1 MHQNHP
7 IFSCLTSAIQEQ
19 DVRMLGTCLLRYSTF
34 EGKAAELKNDFLS
47 WLSLELMTCERE
59 EAKHIFKELSVTT
72 GSAAMIHYLNF
83 SLDRTAAPTG
93 FLQKLKNIG
102 NTLLKKAGSRLETGE
117 QCNQEVYSAFR
128 TIEAQ
133 TGLIGKVFKAP
144 VVCKVFV
151 LPAKAIKSCATVYI
165 SSNTPEK
172 PVYHI
177 IFFQNEIFNMGEVVL
192 ASLAAIISDEAI
204 TGASDVKKKEY
215 IYTTALEIR
224 STLRQ
229 DLHGAKV
236 PKVEL
241 LQEAEKG
248 NTFGRQTH
256 IEKMI
261 PSMYGLLFKDLI
273 SRPMPMGT
281 SETAIQE

>member
-1 MHQNHP
+1 MLQTHP

-19 DVRMLGTCLLRYSTF
+19 DVRMLGTCLLRYSTLPG
-34 EGKAAELKNDFLS
+34 EAAELKNDFLS

-59 EAKHIFKELSVTT
+59 EAKHILEELSVTT

-93 FLQKLKNIG
+93 FLQKIKSIG
-102 NTLLKKAGSRLETGE
+102 NTLLKKAGPRLESGE
-117 QCNQEVYSAFR
+117 QCNQEVYSAIR
-128 TIEAQ
+128 TIEEK
-133 TGLIGKVFKAP
+133 TGLIGKVFQAP

-151 LPAKAIKSCATVYI
+151 LPAKALKSCATVYI
-165 SSNTPEK
+165 SSNVPGK

-192 ASLAAIISDEAI
+192 AALAAIISDEAI
-204 TGASDVKKKEY
+204 TGARDVKRKEY
-215 IYTTALEIR
+215 IYTTVLEVRSALRE
-224 STLRQ
+224 
-229 DLHGAKV
+229 DLHGTKV

-241 LQEAEKG
+241 LQDAGKG
-248 NTFGRQTH
+248 SAFGRQTH

-261 PSMYGLLFKDLI
+261 PSMYGLLFKDMI
-273 SRPMPMGT
+273 TRPMQMGP
-281 SETAIQE
+281 SEAMLQE